1 MKISTI
7 AFTAACAG
15 ALAGFAVNDARAAGS
30 GTLADPITSGC
41 DASGSFCILPGGP
54 DADDVKMFLDND
66 KNTDTFFGSTTGN
79 GSHFTDTIKINTM
92 GFVDTSSGFATIK
105 PIKDGLL
112 TDALYTPQAP
122 NLFDGF
128 FTRGQLVYTDPNPC
142 PAHGPCAAPAA
153 PPAGATVLMQING
166 TGPIFS
172 FFEGL
177 PESND
182 FADIGIDEPGENE
195 TLAGLISSVHI
206 WVATPN
212 VSFFEL
218 KQASWSPCEG
228 LDTAC
233 GLVINPTDGAAPEP
247 STWAMFIAGFS
258 LMGALAYFRG
268 KKASPASPIAGAA

>member
-1 MKISTI
+1 MRKFLLSTVM
-7 AFTAACAG
+7 AFG
-15 ALAGFAVNDARAAGS
+15 FLAPAYATGT

-41 DASGSFCILPGGP
+41 DSSGSFCILPGGP
-54 DADDVKMFLDND
+54 DADDVKMFLDNT

-112 TDALYTPQAP
+112 TDAIYTPQAG

-128 FTRGQLVYTDPNPC
+128 FTRGQLIFTDPNPPC
-142 PAHGPCAAPAA
+142 HGKDCAPPAA
-153 PPAGATVLMQING
+153 PPNGATVLMQING
-166 TGPIFS
+166 SGPIFS

-182 FADIGIDEPGENE
+182 FASIGIDEPSENE
-195 TLAGLISSVHI
+195 LLAGLLSSVHI

-212 VSFFEL
+212 VSFAEL
-218 KQASWSPCEG
+218 KQADWSPCAG

-233 GLVINPTDGAAPEP
+233 GLVINPTGGVPEP
-247 STWAMFIAGFS
+247 STWLLGLTGFGLIA
-258 LMGALAYFRG
+258 ALSWKRKRTARY
-268 KKASPASPIAGAA
+268 AI